1 MMALTN
7 AIALPVRRPW
17 PRTNA
22 AGDPVPG
29 GSSPFRNDTVLPQE
43 LFHQLRNL
51 LFLGGVE
58 GMDLPLVADVTP
70 FVMAIAMCAAALA
83 AWREIAQTSSRFRAR
98 FAASAGASRNTTV
111 SSAINQERAATGSP
125 TLASATIHDLRHSYA
140 SRALALGE
148 SLPMIGKLLGHSQIQ
163 TTARYA
169 HLARDSVKEAAE
181 RIASSIAADIMGGDS
196 RPASGS

>member
-7 AIALPVRRPW
+7 AIALPVRRPL

-29 GSSPFRNDTVLPQE
+29 GSSPFRNNTVLPQE

-58 GMDLPLVADVTP
+58 GMNRTLVADVTP

-83 AWREIAQTSSRFRAR
+83 AWRGIAQTSSRFRAR

-125 TLASATIHDLRHSYA
+125 TLASATIHDLRHSFA

-148 SLPMIGKLLGHSQIQ
+148 SLPMIGRLLGHSQVE

-169 HLARDSVKEAAE
+169 HLARDSVQEAAE
-181 RIASSIAADIMGGDS
+181 RIADSIAADILDEGW
-196 RPASGS
+196 RHASG

>member
-7 AIALPVRRPW
+7 ALALPVRRPL

-29 GSSPFRNDTVLPQE
+29 GSSPFRNNTVLPQE

-51 LFLGGVE
+51 LFHRRRRRHEPHPRRGRHAVRDGNR
-58 GMDLPLVADVTP
+58 DV
-70 FVMAIAMCAAALA
+70 CGAALA
-83 AWREIAQTSSRFRAR
+83 AWRGIAQTSSRFRAR

-111 SSAINQERAATGSP
+111 SSAINQEWAATGSP
-125 TLASATIHDLRHSYA
+125 TLASATIHDLRHSFA

-148 SLPMIGKLLGHSQIQ
+148 SLPMMGLLKKSWFC
-163 TTARYA
+163 
-169 HLARDSVKEAAE
+169 DSVYRYFVLET
-181 RIASSIAADIMGGDS
+181 G
-196 RPASGS
+196 RPRDVGTEGAGSDGVIHHRLA

>member
-1 MMALTN
+1 MALTN

>member
-7 AIALPVRRPW
+7 AIALPVRRPL

-58 GMDLPLVADVTP
+58 GMNRTP
-70 FVMAIAMCAAALA
+70 S
-83 AWREIAQTSSRFRAR
+83 RTSRRS
-98 FAASAGASRNTTV
+98 
-111 SSAINQERAATGSP
+111 
-125 TLASATIHDLRHSYA
+125 
-140 SRALALGE
+140 
-148 SLPMIGKLLGHSQIQ
+148 
-163 TTARYA
+163 
-169 HLARDSVKEAAE
+169 
-181 RIASSIAADIMGGDS
+181 
-196 RPASGS
+196 

>member
-1 MMALTN
+1 MGL
-7 AIALPVRRPW
+7 
-17 PRTNA
+17 TNA

-29 GSSPFRNDTVLPQE
+29 GSSPFRNDSFLPQE
-43 LFHQLRNL
+43 LFRQLRNL

-98 FAASAGASRNTTV
+98 FAASVGASRNTTV
-111 SSAINQERAATGSP
+111 SSAINQERAATETP
-125 TLASATIHDLRHSYA
+125 TLASATTHDLRHSYA

-148 SLPMIGKLLGHSQIQ
+148 SLPMIGRLLGHRQIE

-169 HLARDSVKEAAE
+169 HLARDSAQEAAE
-181 RIASSIAADIMGGDS
+181 RVAASIAVDLL
-196 RPASGS
+196 